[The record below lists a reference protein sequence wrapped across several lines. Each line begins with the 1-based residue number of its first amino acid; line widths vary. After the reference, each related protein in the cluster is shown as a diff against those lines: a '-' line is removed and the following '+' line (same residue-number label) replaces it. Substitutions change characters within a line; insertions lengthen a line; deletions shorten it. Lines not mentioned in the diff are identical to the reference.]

1 MKRTMR
7 GMIGGALALVLGM
20 GLVARSK
27 ADGDDE
33 VPKDVREAIMKIADL
48 IDKGKAEDAK
58 KEAAAIAKK
67 AGFDGN
73 KPGSC
78 ESLMHAFAVRA
89 TKGFG
94 VGDKPGMIKPDGIE
108 AKIQVLGDEKKK
120 LSDKTL
126 KTEAADIK
134 KLALISAAIG
144 DICIEATPKKDD
156 GKKKAADW
164 KKWSQEMRDYGV
176 KLADAAGKG
185 SDAKSVS
192 IAARN
197 LDGSCTSCHEV
208 YRK

>member
-1 MKRTMR
+1 MKRTTR
-7 GMIGGALALVLGM
+7 GMICGAVALMLGM
-20 GLVARSK
+20 GLVARA
-27 ADGDDE
+27 ADE
-33 VPKDVREAIMKIADL
+33 EPVPKDVREAIMKIGDL
-48 IDKGKAEDAK
+48 LDKGKAEDAQ

-67 AGFDGN
+67 AGFDGG

-78 ESLMHAFAVRA
+78 ELLMRAFSVRA
-89 TKGFG
+89 KKGFG

-108 AKIQVLGDEKKK
+108 AKIQVLGDDKKK

-126 KTEAADIK
+126 KNEAPEIK
-134 KLALISAAIG
+134 KLALVAAAIG
-144 DICIEATPKKDD
+144 DISVAATPKKDD

-164 KKWSQEMRDYGV
+164 KKWSTEMRDYGM

-185 SDAKSVS
+185 SAAKDVQ